1 MSSVTYLHAT
11 LSAGCINHK
20 YSRYQ
25 NHTTDKLQN
34 IKYLW
39 DFIVFV
45 NSILGSWPEDAIYT
59 NVWSILNHKIEKFPC
74 QQFPSVKFM
83 FIGLWNLPYILAF
96 CKSLPHWNQFD
107 YYWQDKPFPLKK
119 KKKLWKKYQYRY
131 LLLLYTVHETY
142 KKIVSFWCILANS
155 CSHRVCCAHMHKVCT
170 YMVAWIRI

>member
-1 MSSVTYLHAT
+1 M
-11 LSAGCINHK
+11 
-20 YSRYQ
+20 
-25 NHTTDKLQN
+25 
-34 IKYLW
+34 
-39 DFIVFV
+39 FV

-74 QQFPSVKFM
+74 QQFSSVKFM
-83 FIGLWNLPYILAF
+83 FIGPWNLPYILAF

-142 KKIVSFWCILANS
+142 KKLYLFDVYLQIPVHTEFAVLT
-155 CSHRVCCAHMHKVCT
+155 CT
-170 YMVAWIRI
+170 KFALTWWPGSESSNISLT